1 MQSAIASPDENFS
14 LRGGPLLKAIRT
26 TFDIF
31 LFSKAVDVQVAA
43 QNHLQTMTQK
53 VFERVP
59 KLKIEENESETKIY
73 DKELKDAMKVFKT
86 FAIISSK
93 PTTFPEGY

>member
-1 MQSAIASPDENFS
+1 
-14 LRGGPLLKAIRT
+14 
-26 TFDIF
+26 
-31 LFSKAVDVQVAA
+31 
-43 QNHLQTMTQK
+43 MTQK

-59 KLKIEENESETKIY
+59 KLKIEENDSETKIY